1 MEIQRYM
8 RFKTDIG
15 LVSNNTSKNQVE
27 YDAKLS
33 YQYFFSLTKD
43 KQHKVNVDANL
54 NKLVKNN
61 RYGLDFGLIY
71 NNNTLDTLVYD
82 EVFLNLNPYYK
93 RNTKQ
98 WQIQIGANT
107 CGEFGGDSVIYHL
120 YPNILIQNN
129 ISNTII
135 PYVSFKGYIQ
145 NNNFEFVNTVNPFIN
160 RFNNYQVTNYA
171 QVIDLGFKGNISK
184 NMYFH
189 LNGNYSKIDNMGFF
203 INDTSLDLNNKFVL
217 EYTNVERFAGYGEF
231 ALRDLGKFSFTLK
244 GHYYYYSYLK
254 NHQKPWQMPN
264 VDVCLTTDYQFS
276 EQLNFGVNV
285 DFIGTRYA
293 KEFGTTGQIIEKKL
307 NPIIDVSLFAEYKFA
322 SNFNCFIYLNNV
334 TGQKQYVWNN
344 YMSQGFNVLAGLKY
358 SF

>member
-1 MEIQRYM
+1 
-8 RFKTDIG
+8 
-15 LVSNNTSKNQVE
+15 
-27 YDAKLS
+27 
-33 YQYFFSLTKD
+33 
-43 KQHKVNVDANL
+43 
-54 NKLVKNN
+54 
-61 RYGLDFGLIY
+61 
-71 NNNTLDTLVYD
+71 
-82 EVFLNLNPYYK
+82 
-93 RNTKQ
+93 
-98 WQIQIGANT
+98 
-107 CGEFGGDSVIYHL
+107 
-120 YPNILIQNN
+120 
-129 ISNTII
+129 
-135 PYVSFKGYIQ
+135 
-145 NNNFEFVNTVNPFIN
+145 
-160 RFNNYQVTNYA
+160 
-171 QVIDLGFKGNISK
+171 
-184 NMYFH
+184 MYFH